1 MHGPIRSD
9 FAAPDGEQMV
19 QECVLRSGSLE
30 AKPRA
35 EVRRA
40 RGGIVPDAVK
50 CRMNQ
55 HAILRLQRE
64 ARVELE
70 HAVRP
75 FDRPIVAAR
84 QDLATQTR
92 AFEGTSDDRKG
103 DAPAIRDGTDV
114 LDGGRGQTEREE
126 RLKSHGALPLA
137 WRRFGGLKR
146 SVSAANE

>member
-19 QECVLRSGSLE
+19 QECVLRIGSLE

-40 RGGIVPDAVK
+40 RSGVVPDAVE
-50 CRMNQ
+50 CGMNE

-75 FDRPIVAAR
+75 FDCPMVTARPDRAPQTAAL
-84 QDLATQTR
+84 D
-92 AFEGTSDDRKG
+92 GTS
-103 DAPAIRDGTDV
+103 
-114 LDGGRGQTEREE
+114 
-126 RLKSHGALPLA
+126 S
-137 WRRFGGLKR
+137 
-146 SVSAANE
+146 

>member
-19 QECVLRSGSLE
+19 QECVLRIGSLE

-40 RGGIVPDAVK
+40 RGRIVPDAVE
-50 CRMNQ
+50 CRMNE

-75 FDRPIVAAR
+75 LECPIVAAR
-84 QDLATQTR
+84 EDLATQTR
-92 AFEGTSDDRKG
+92 AFEGASDDGTG
-103 DAPAIRDGTDV
+103 DALAG
-114 LDGGRGQTEREE
+114 LD
-126 RLKSHGALPLA
+126 
-137 WRRFGGLKR
+137 
-146 SVSAANE
+146 

>member
-19 QECVLRSGSLE
+19 QECVLRIGSLE

-40 RGGIVPDAVK
+40 RGSIVPDAVE
-50 CRMNQ
+50 CRMNE

-70 HAVRP
+70 HTVRSQ
-75 FDRPIVAAR
+75 DRPISAAGHDPAAQPRTLEATARDRNRDSVA
-84 QDLATQTR
+84 
-92 AFEGTSDDRKG
+92 EGESDDV
-103 DAPAIRDGTDV
+103 P
-114 LDGGRGQTEREE
+114 
-126 RLKSHGALPLA
+126 GA
-137 WRRFGGLKR
+137 R
-146 SVSAANE
+146 